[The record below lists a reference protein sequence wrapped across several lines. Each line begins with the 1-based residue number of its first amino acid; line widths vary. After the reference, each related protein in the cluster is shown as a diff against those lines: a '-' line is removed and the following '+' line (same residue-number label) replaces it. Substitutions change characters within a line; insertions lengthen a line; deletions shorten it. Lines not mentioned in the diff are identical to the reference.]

1 MRGKIWKRRKGA
13 REGKREEGRQ
23 RNESTGREGGREG
36 VREEKAGRERGA
48 GGKDRALETKSWWT
62 LTERSRKGECDV
74 TVKRCA
80 MRFTHLVTSH
90 SSQRERRRE

>member
-74 TVKRCA
+74 